1 MTHWIEV
8 NGIRSFAYHGC
19 MEEEA
24 LTGTYFLTDISL
36 TTDFTIAAT
45 NDSIED
51 TINYARLFNIV
62 EEEMAIRSAVI
73 ENVALRIYNSIRK
86 TYPHILTLS
95 VRVAKQNPPMG
106 GVVREAAA
114 TIAD

>member
-1 MTHWIEV
+1 MTHRIEV

-19 MEEEA
+19 MPEEA

-36 TTDFTIAAT
+36 TTDFTTAAT

-51 TINYARLFNIV
+51 TVNYAKLHEIV
-62 EEEMAIRSAVI
+62 EQEMAIRSAVI
-73 ENVALRIYNSIRK
+73 ENVALRIYKAIK
-86 TYPHILTLS
+86 ETYPEIITLS

>member
-1 MTHWIEV
+1 MTPSIEV
-8 NGIRSFAYHGC
+8 TGIRSFAYHGC
-19 MEEEA
+19 MAEEA

-36 TTDFTIAAT
+36 TTDFTTAAT
-45 NDSIED
+45 NDSIDD
-51 TINYARLFNIV
+51 TVNYARLHQIV
-62 EEEMAIRSAVI
+62 EEEMAVRSAVI
-73 ENVALRIYNSIRK
+73 ENVALRIYNAIKK
-86 TYPHILTLS
+86 TYPQIMTLS

>member
-1 MTHWIEV
+1 MTHRIEV

-19 MEEEA
+19 MAEEA

-36 TTDFTIAAT
+36 TTDFTTAAT
-45 NDSIED
+45 NDSIDD
-51 TINYARLFNIV
+51 TVNYARLHEIV
-62 EEEMAIRSAVI
+62 EQEMAIRSAVI
-73 ENVALRIYNSIRK
+73 ENVALRIYNAIKK
-86 TYPHILTLS
+86 TYPQIMTLS